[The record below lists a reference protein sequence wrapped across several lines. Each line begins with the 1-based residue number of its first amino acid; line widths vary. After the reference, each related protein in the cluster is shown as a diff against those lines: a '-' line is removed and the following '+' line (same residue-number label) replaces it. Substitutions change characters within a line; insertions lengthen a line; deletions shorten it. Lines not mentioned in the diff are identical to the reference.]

1 MKIQYIFLI
10 KLFVFGDIEFY
21 YIIMLPHFECF
32 AMLFVISTVN
42 YVTIIKK
49 NSLKVCFQRDQ
60 SDVFCRA
67 NPYIILSLFKKQ
79 KL

>member
-1 MKIQYIFLI
+1 MKIQYIFFI

-42 YVTIIKK
+42 YFTII
-49 NSLKVCFQRDQ
+49 
-60 SDVFCRA
+60 
-67 NPYIILSLFKKQ
+67 IIPREK
-79 KL
+79 